1 MCGKVGWMLFL
12 LAGIFGL
19 EWEIN
24 SSAVMAKVTVAP
36 PPSHAHS
43 YRYTG

>member
-1 MCGKVGWMLFL
+1 MRGKVGWMLFL

-24 SSAVMAKVTVAP
+24 SSAKLV
-36 PPSHAHS
+36 S
-43 YRYTG
+43 